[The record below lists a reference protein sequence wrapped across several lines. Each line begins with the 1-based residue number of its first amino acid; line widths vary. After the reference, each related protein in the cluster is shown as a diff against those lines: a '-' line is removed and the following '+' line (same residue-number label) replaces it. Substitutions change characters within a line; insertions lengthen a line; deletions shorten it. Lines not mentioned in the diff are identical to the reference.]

1 MRTHA
6 LLWRVCVC
14 VCVTV
19 PVRTLAHADGGAET
33 MQQRSHV
40 TIWIGAQVGFRSP
53 MGVVTGAGGVH
64 GLVGNVVE
72 PRVFGKHMDMHPV
85 L

>member
-1 MRTHA
+1 
-6 LLWRVCVC
+6 
-14 VCVTV
+14 
-19 PVRTLAHADGGAET
+19 

-72 PRVFGKHMDMHPV
+72 LRVFGKHMDMHPV

>member
-1 MRTHA
+1 M
-6 LLWRVCVC
+6 
-14 VCVTV
+14 
-19 PVRTLAHADGGAET
+19 
-33 MQQRSHV
+33 
-40 TIWIGAQVGFRSP
+40 GF
-53 MGVVTGAGGVH
+53 VTGAGGVH